1 MRRRSDCCVDWQL
14 PDEPVEVDRRR
25 RRAVDAEPS
34 APPEELPDDN
44 VTSRPR
50 ALGDRQPVASTY
62 QGRNSP
68 RLAVAD
74 LRTDST
80 TPPVFASS

>member
-14 PDEPVEVDRRR
+14 PDEPEEVDRPS

-34 APPEELPDDN
+34 APPDELADDT
-44 VTSRPR
+44 VASRPR
-50 ALGDRQPVASTY
+50 VGDRRPVGSTY

-68 RLAVAD
+68 RPVVAD
-74 LRTDST
+74 ARTDST